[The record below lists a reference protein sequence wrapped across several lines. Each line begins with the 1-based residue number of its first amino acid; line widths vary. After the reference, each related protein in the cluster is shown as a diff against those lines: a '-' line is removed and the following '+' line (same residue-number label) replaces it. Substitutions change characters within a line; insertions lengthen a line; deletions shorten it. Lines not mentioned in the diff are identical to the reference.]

1 MGGEHLTH
9 LARVGRV
16 ELAQLHGGV
25 VGGEARGPGLD
36 VGQPI
41 ALQAAGARPVEQDEA
56 AREVGVQRALEREQL
71 ALLLAHHLDTGQVE
85 RVEGFGEGPVRVV
98 PHHDG
103 ARRAVLLVEEPAQLL
118 LNIG

>member
-1 MGGEHLTH
+1 MSGERLAH

-36 VGQPI
+36 VGEPV
-41 ALQAAGARPVEQDEA
+41 ALQAAGTRPVEQDAA
-56 AREVGVQRALEREQL
+56 AREVAVSVRLSENSSRSSSRTTSTPGRSSASR
-71 ALLLAHHLDTGQVE
+71 DS
-85 RVEGFGEGPVRVV
+85 GEGPVRVV

-103 ARRAVLLVEEPAQLL
+103 AHRAVLLVEEPAQLL